1 MYQPRKNEG
10 LERNFR
16 GIRTRFE
23 RCYKPGSVLGVFFG
37 IILGYLGSFA
47 APLFCAR
54 NGRFWVVGLQLGLQ
68 LGLQTGV
75 TFSEKW
81 GYKSG

>member
-1 MYQPRKNEG
+1 MYQPGKNEG

-16 GIRTRFE
+16 GIRTGFE
-23 RCYKPGSVLGVFFG
+23 RCYKPGLILEVFLGV
-37 IILGYLGSFA
+37 ILGYSGSFA
-47 APLFCAR
+47 APLFYAR

-68 LGLQTGV
+68 TGV
-75 TFSEKW
+75 TFLKKW

>member
-1 MYQPRKNEG
+1 MYQLGKNEG

-16 GIRTRFE
+16 GVRTVFE
-23 RCYKPGSVLGVFFG
+23 RCYKPGVILRVFLGLFWVIRGALRLPF
-37 IILGYLGSFA
+37 
-47 APLFCAR
+47 FCAR
-54 NGRFWVVGLQLGLQ
+54 NGRFWVVGLQ

-81 GYKSG
+81 GYKSE

>member
-1 MYQPRKNEG
+1 MYQLRKNDG

-16 GIRTRFE
+16 GVRTVFE
-23 RCYKPGSVLGVFFG
+23 RCYKPGSVLGLFWV
-37 IILGYLGSFA
+37 IWGYLGSFG

-68 LGLQTGV
+68 TGV